1 VYNGNEIGKPVIPE
15 LIYPIER
22 IHNEGSTSSFK
33 LLGVLFDEYLTFDD
47 HISHLCSK
55 ISKSLF
61 CINRIKNFG
70 DQKTRKMLYFA
81 MVHSHIVYCI
91 NIYSCA
97 NTSSLN
103 RLRIKQKE
111 AIRIISNAGFREHT
125 APLFAQLSI
134 LPLDHLIKLHILK
147 FMHSFFHK
155 TLPISFHNRWI
166 TNRERQP
173 ERALRNAD
181 LLYIPPHN
189 FATIKRMPMFN
200 FPCIWNEAGP
210 DKNNPNQFIYLRSVK
225 KSLLQSLLL

>member
-1 VYNGNEIGKPVIPE
+1 VFRTRGKVINLLDCQLVYNGNEIGKPLLPE

-33 LLGVLFDEYLTFDD
+33 LLGILFDEYLTFDD

-61 CINRIKNFG
+61 CINRIKDFV
-70 DQKTRKMLYFA
+70 DQKTRKMLYFV

-97 NTSSLN
+97 NTTSLN
-103 RLRIKQKE
+103 KLRIKQKE

-134 LPLDHLIKLHILK
+134 LPLDQLIKLHILK
-147 FMHSFFHK
+147 FMHSFF
-155 TLPISFHNRWI
+155 P
-166 TNRERQP
+166 
-173 ERALRNAD
+173 
-181 LLYIPPHN
+181 
-189 FATIKRMPMFN
+189 
-200 FPCIWNEAGP
+200 
-210 DKNNPNQFIYLRSVK
+210 
-225 KSLLQSLLL
+225 

>member
-1 VYNGNEIGKPVIPE
+1 MMYNADDTTGLGKGKNLRELTQYVNLELQKIANWFCSNKMALNTSKTKFIVFRTRSKVIDPLDCHLVYNGNEIGKPVIPE

-55 ISKSLF
+55 ISKSLYQSNQKF
-61 CINRIKNFG
+61 RRS
-70 DQKTRKMLYFA
+70 KTRKMLYFA

-103 RLRIKQKE
+103 RLRKKQKE

-147 FMHSFFHK
+147 FMHSF
-155 TLPISFHNRWI
+155 
-166 TNRERQP
+166 
-173 ERALRNAD
+173 
-181 LLYIPPHN
+181 
-189 FATIKRMPMFN
+189 
-200 FPCIWNEAGP
+200 
-210 DKNNPNQFIYLRSVK
+210 
-225 KSLLQSLLL
+225 